1 MSDGIYVALSGA
13 LAQSMLLESTANN
26 LANTATDGYQRTR
39 PVFQETL
46 AAVGGAASRRTPGV
60 TVTANALDQT
70 QGALRVTG
78 RQLDAALPDGVYLA
92 VSTTRG
98 ERYTRAVSLT
108 VGNDGTVRTG
118 HGDAVAR
125 EDGRPLVIPPGI
137 GDPSRTGDLGLTVN
151 GTTTQSGPITGIGE
165 VGLTTDGELMRGG
178 ISLGRMRLVRFD
190 RPQVLTQEAGA
201 LMVPNGA
208 VATVATNTPI
218 NVGAVEES
226 NATTVSAMTDMVTA
240 TRTFEAFQRV
250 IEAFREA
257 DRRVVSSVLG

>member
-92 VSTTRG
+92 VTTTRG

-108 VGNDGTVRTG
+108 VANDGTVRTG

-137 GDPSRTGDLGLTVN
+137 GDPSRVGDLGLTVN
-151 GTTTQSGPITGIGE
+151 GATQSGTVIGIGE

-218 NVGAVEES
+218 NVGAIEES

-257 DRRVVSSVLG
+257 DRRVVTTVPG